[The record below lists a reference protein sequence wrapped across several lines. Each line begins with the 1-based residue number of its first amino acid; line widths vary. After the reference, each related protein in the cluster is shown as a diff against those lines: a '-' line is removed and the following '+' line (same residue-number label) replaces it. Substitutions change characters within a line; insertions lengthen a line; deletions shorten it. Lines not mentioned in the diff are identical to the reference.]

1 MRFIVTGHMEPQWNL
16 AAEEYYLLNGEG
28 DFFLLWRNAPS
39 VIIGRNQNAYSEVD
53 TAYAAQRE
61 IPVVRR
67 LSGGGAVFHDLGN
80 VNFSFLTDAQ
90 TGGNIDFSRFTAP
103 IIKALSTMG
112 VEAVLDGRNDLMVD
126 GKKISGNAQGTLGRL
141 DGTRRLLH
149 HGTLLFSV
157 DMASLSAVLKGDPD
171 KLSSKGVD
179 SVKSRV
185 INIRDIPSYC
195 GPQTVED
202 FMEALGL
209 SSELVAE
216 TPTAEDEAAIEKLAR
231 EKYATWEWNFGRSG
245 DFSARRSR
253 RFPYGKVEVE
263 FRTAHG
269 RLEDVRIT
277 GDYFGFYDISVLE
290 NALLGALM
298 TKEDILSRL
307 TDELVEG
314 AVHGM
319 KKEELAALL
328 LGLDK

>member
-28 DFFLLWRNAPS
+28 DFFLLWRNAAS

-126 GKKISGNAQGTLGRL
+126 GKKISGNAQGTLGRP

-195 GPQTVED
+195 GPQAVED

-319 KKEELAALL
+319 KKEELTALL